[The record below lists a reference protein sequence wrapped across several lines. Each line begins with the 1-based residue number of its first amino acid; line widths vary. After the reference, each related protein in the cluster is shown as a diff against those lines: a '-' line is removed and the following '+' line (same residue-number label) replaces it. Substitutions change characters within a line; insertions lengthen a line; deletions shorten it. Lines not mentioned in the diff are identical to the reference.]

1 MTAMLRPTKPHR
13 SGISF
18 RILALEPR
26 MMFDGAA
33 AGDVADKT
41 AADSKVADT
50 AAPAATSTTDTSA
63 KSTAAAAE
71 TEKSTA
77 TATVVHWNGQVSTDS
92 TGTRNEVVVVDTT
105 VADWQTL
112 VAGINPNIPVI
123 LLTPDSN
130 GYGELEVLAQIM
142 SQFHDLDA
150 IHLVAEGRTGA
161 ILLGKEVIWNGDVT
175 AATPYLSVVGAALK
189 DGGDFMLY
197 SCSVAKSD
205 GGKAFVDSFARAL
218 GDVDVAASTDLTGPT
233 RLGGDWDLEYTTGDI
248 ETVLPF
254 TLQGMQDIS
263 HCLGCTMDSAKNKV
277 YLNGTLLAHFPS
289 GGTDWVV
296 DSTFH
301 VDLPPV
307 LTASAGQTFGQ
318 DLYLGP
324 FGDGQGQSAIDN
336 IVECQA
342 PAGPTFSSGTT
353 ANFAENGTGTVYTA
367 AATGSGT
374 ITYSLNGGADSTKF
388 SINSTTGVL
397 TFVPADSSPDFENP
411 ADADHN
417 NTYLVII
424 RATDSSNNTTT
435 DQTVTVTVTN
445 VNEAPTITSG
455 ATATFAENGTGTVY
469 TATSSDPDAGATKTY
484 SISGGVD
491 SAKFS
496 INSSTGALT
505 FVAAPNYESP
515 TDTGGDNIYDVVIQV
530 SDGSL
535 TATKAVAITVT
546 NVNEAPTFTSGTT
559 ANFAENGNGTVYTA
573 TSSDP
578 DSGAT
583 ANYSIVVG
591 GDSAKFSIDTNTGA
605 LTFVGSPDRENPT
618 DSDHNNT
625 YVVTVR
631 VSDGLNTTD
640 QTVTVT
646 VTDVN
651 DTAPVVT
658 SNGGGATA
666 SVNVA
671 ENSTAVTTVTATD
684 ADSSGTLSYSIAGGA
699 DSALFAIN
707 SSTGVLSFV
716 SGRDRETPSDSDANN
731 TYVVQVQVSDGTQTT
746 TQTITVT
753 ITDVNEFS
761 PTISSNGGAGT
772 AAVSV
777 VENST
782 AVTTVTATDGDASPS
797 LSYSIS
803 GGADAAK
810 FAINAA
816 TGVLTFVSGPD
827 FENPTDS
834 DTNNTYVVTVRVS
847 DGTNTADQTITV
859 TVTDTSNENPPVIT
873 SNGGGA
879 TASINVAENSTAV
892 TTVTATDADVGATQT
907 YSISGG
913 ADAAKFTINATTG
926 VLSFVSAPDR
936 ENPTDSDANNAY
948 VVIVQVSDGLNTAT
962 QTLTVTVTDVNDTAP
977 TISSNGGGA
986 TASVNVAEN
995 ATAVTTV
1002 TATDAD
1008 TTGTLSYSI
1017 TGGSDSAKFA
1027 INSSTGV
1034 LTFVSGQNFE
1044 APSDS
1049 DTNNTY
1055 VVQVQVSDGTQT
1067 TTQTIT
1073 VTVTNV
1079 NEFTPAIT
1087 SNGGGATA
1095 AINVAENTT
1104 AVTTVAATD
1113 ADAGASLSYSI
1124 VGGADQA
1131 KFAINAAT
1139 GVLTFVSAPD
1149 REAPTD
1155 TGSDNTYVVQV
1166 QVSDGTHTTTQ
1177 TITVTITDGDPPTAS
1192 GTALTPPKG
1201 TENTAYTYALPAG
1214 SFTDSDVGDTL
1225 TYTASG
1231 LPSGL
1236 TIDGTTGAVSGTPSA
1251 GGTFSVVITATDST
1265 GLTATKAMTIVIDGA
1280 PTSATTAAPKV
1291 EAALPTPAGN
1301 GGETATGTG
1310 DGDSAGLVTSVLE
1323 TTVNDKPAGMETVV
1337 RTVTLAPSDS
1347 AGAGFSLNTGTG
1359 TGSGGLGGG
1368 LGGGITSALGD
1379 TRSSGTGGTF
1389 QVALAGRAPGG
1400 GDALVVNTRVPDAS
1414 FDPGTRISVTVPGD
1428 AFAHTRADATVT
1440 LSATRG
1446 DGAALPGWMNFNPR
1460 TGTFEGTPP
1469 PNFRG
1474 EVVVKV
1480 TARDG
1485 DGRQVVQTFKIVVG
1499 QGQGSAAPDGGGE
1512 GRSQGAPG
1520 RSGDL
1525 GPDGKLAAKGAGRPG
1540 LTEQL
1545 RQMSFKGGVARHIAM
1560 FDTIT
1565 RGDKVA

>member
-1 MTAMLRPTKPHR
+1 MTAMLRPIKPHR

-50 AAPAATSTTDTSA
+50 AATAAAVTTDTSA
-63 KSTAAAAE
+63 KSAAAAAE
-71 TEKSTA
+71 TEKSGA

-130 GYGELEVLAQIM
+130 GMGELEVLAQIL

-161 ILLGKEVIWNGDVT
+161 ILLGKEVIWSGDVT
-175 AATPYLSVVGAALK
+175 AATPYLSVIGAALK

-205 GGKAFVDSFARAL
+205 SGKAFVDSFAHAL

-233 RLGGDWDLEYTTGDI
+233 RLGGDWDLEYTTGAI

-263 HCLGCTMDSAKNKV
+263 HCLGCTTSNSKV
-277 YLNGTLLAHFPS
+277 YLNGTQVAHYVAS
-289 GGTDWVV
+289 ATDWVFDATIHLV
-296 DSTFH
+296 DTPSVAVVAGKYLMGDYAIGPNIST
-301 VDLPPV
+301 D
-307 LTASAGQTFGQ
+307 
-318 DLYLGP
+318 GP
-324 FGDGQGQSAIDN
+324 FIISN
-336 IVECQA
+336 IVECSA

-353 ANFAENGTGTVYTA
+353 SSFGENGTGTVYTA
-367 AATGSGT
+367 AASGSGT
-374 ITYSLNGGADSTKF
+374 VTYSLNGGADAAKF
-388 SINSTTGVL
+388 SINSSTGVL
-397 TFVPADSSPDFENP
+397 TFISSPDFEGP
-411 ADADHN
+411 TDADSN
-417 NTYLVII
+417 NTYLVTI
-424 RATDSSNNTTT
+424 RATDTNGTT

-484 SISGGVD
+484 SISGGAD

-505 FVAAPNYESP
+505 FVTAPNYESP
-515 TDTGGDNIYDVVIQV
+515 TDSGGDNIYDVIVQV
-530 SDGSL
+530 SDGAL

-546 NVNEAPTFTSGTT
+546 NVNEAPVITSSST
-559 ANFAENGNGTVYTA
+559 ATFAENGTGTVYTV

-583 ANYSIVVG
+583 ATYSISG
-591 GDSAKFSIDTNTGA
+591 GADQAKFAINSSTGA
-605 LTFVGSPDRENPT
+605 LTFVSSPDRENPT
-618 DSDHNNT
+618 DSDSNNT

-631 VSDGLNTTD
+631 VSDGTNFTD

-651 DTAPVVT
+651 DTAPVIT

-666 SVNVA
+666 SVSVA

-684 ADSSGTLSYSIAGGA
+684 ADSTGTLSYSIAGGA

-707 SSTGVLSFV
+707 STTGVLTFV
-716 SGRDRETPSDSDANN
+716 SGRDRENPTDSDSNN

-753 ITDVNEFS
+753 VTDVNEFT
-761 PTISSNGGAGT
+761 PTITSNGGGAT

-782 AVTTVTATDGDASPS
+782 TVTTVTATDGDASS
-797 LSYSIS
+797 TLSYSIS
-803 GGADAAK
+803 GGADSAK
-810 FAINAA
+810 FAINST
-816 TGVLTFVSGPD
+816 TGALTFVSGPD

-859 TVTDTSNENPPVIT
+859 TVTDTANENAPVIT

-879 TASINVAENSTAV
+879 TASVNVAENSTAV

-926 VLSFVSAPDR
+926 VLSFISAPDR
-936 ENPTDSDANNAY
+936 ENPTDSDANNTY

-977 TISSNGGGA
+977 TITSNGGGA

-995 ATAVTTV
+995 STAVTTV

-1008 TTGTLSYSI
+1008 TTGTLGYSI
-1017 TGGSDSAKFA
+1017 VGGTDQAKFA
-1027 INSSTGV
+1027 INASTGV
-1034 LTFVSGQNFE
+1034 LTFVSGPNFE

-1104 AVTTVAATD
+1104 AVTTVTATD

-1131 KFAINAAT
+1131 KFAINSTT

-1177 TITVTITDGDPPTAS
+1177 TITVSITEGDPPTAS

-1201 TENTAYTYALPAG
+1201 AENAAYSYALPAG

-1231 LPSGL
+1231 LPLGL
-1236 TIDGTTGAVSGTPSA
+1236 TIDGTTGAVSGTPSK
-1251 GGTFSVVITATDST
+1251 GGTFSVVVTATDST
-1265 GLTATKAMTIVIDGA
+1265 GLTATKTMTIVIDGA
-1280 PTSATTAAPKV
+1280 PASSTSDANKGDQTV
-1291 EAALPTPAGN
+1291 PTGN
-1301 GGETATGTG
+1301 GDDAGSGSGTGTG
-1310 DGDSAGLVTSVLE
+1310 GSAQLVTTVRE
-1323 TTVNDKPAGMETVV
+1323 TTVSDKPAGMETVV
-1337 RTVTLAPSDS
+1337 RTVTLTPSDS
-1347 AGAGFSLNTGTG
+1347 ASGGFSLNSG
-1359 TGSGGLGGG
+1359 TGSGSGG

-1485 DGRQVVQTFKIVVG
+1485 DGRQVVQTFKIVIG

-1520 RSGDL
+1520 RSGDM
-1525 GPDGKLAAKGAGRPG
+1525 GTDGKLAAKAAGRPG